1 MDDSTSYNI
10 YKLIHDNPEISQREL
25 ARTLGI
31 SLGKANYC
39 LQGLIGKGMI
49 KASRFCNN
57 KNKSIYLYLLTP
69 KGIEDK
75 ARVTLRYLKR
85 RMKEYDEIREEIALI
100 KEEIGR
106 EKDRAKR
113 F

>member
-1 MDDSTSYNI
+1 
-10 YKLIHDNPEISQREL
+10 
-25 ARTLGI
+25 
-31 SLGKANYC
+31 
-39 LQGLIGKGMI
+39 
-49 KASRFCNN
+49 
-57 KNKSIYLYLLTP
+57 LLTP

-75 ARVTLRYLKR
+75 ALVTLRYLRR

-106 EKDRAKR
+106 EKGKDWGANETYER